1 MVYIKSC
8 KSICKNQKT
17 NIAASDLALTP
28 INEVIKDINP
38 DNIDAILCATVTKD
52 YIYPS
57 TACILAGKI
66 KASNAFCFD
75 IESDFTGFLSA
86 LRLAYA
92 FIKSNKYKNILV
104 VATESFYICDDENRF
119 DDASVA
125 ALITNE
131 KSDIQIDF
139 IDSVTDGSALENC
152 YIPMGGTAKPY
163 TKEGVLNKEHF
174 ISIKNSSIFEEEAK
188 KAGIYVKDVLSSNNI
203 TPNFY
208 IPSYSNQNAYDA
220 FVNALSVDKDIVYS
234 KMGDANSS
242 LSASSGVALSMA
254 LEDGFIKKN
263 SKVAICGYGSG
274 YTKSV
279 AVISIN

>member
-8 KSICKNQKT
+8 KGVYKNQKT
-17 NIAASDLALTP
+17 NMPASDLALMP

-52 YIYPS
+52 YVYPS

-92 FIKSNKYKNILV
+92 FIKSNRYKNILV

-125 ALITNE
+125 ALVTNE
-131 KSDIQIDF
+131 KSDMQIDF

-188 KAGIYVKDVLSSNNI
+188 KAGLYVKDILSSNNI
-203 TPNFY
+203 EPNFY
-208 IPSYSNQNAYDA
+208 IPSYSTQNAYDA
-220 FVNALSVDKDIVYS
+220 FVNALSVNKDVVYS
-234 KMGDANSS
+234 KMENANSS
-242 LSASSGVALSMA
+242 LSASAGVALSMA

>member
-8 KSICKNQKT
+8 KGVYKNQKT
-17 NIAASDLALTP
+17 NMPASDLALMP

-52 YIYPS
+52 YVYPS

-92 FIKSNKYKNILV
+92 FIKSNRYKNILV

-125 ALITNE
+125 ALVTNE
-131 KSDIQIDF
+131 KSDMQIDF

-188 KAGIYVKDVLSSNNI
+188 KAGLYVKDILSSNNI
-203 TPNFY
+203 EPNFY
-208 IPSYSNQNAYDA
+208 IPSYSTQNAYNVFVDA
-220 FVNALSVDKDIVYS
+220 LAVNKDMVYS
-234 KMGDANSS
+234 KMENAHSS

-263 SKVAICGYGSG
+263 SKVALCSYGSG
-274 YTKSV
+274 YTRSV

>member
-8 KSICKNQKT
+8 KGTYKNNKT
-17 NIAASDLALTP
+17 NMAASDLALLS
-28 INEVIKDINP
+28 INEVIKDIDPN
-38 DNIDAILCATVTKD
+38 NIDAILCATVTKD
-52 YIYPS
+52 YVYPS

-92 FIKSNKYKNILV
+92 FVKSGRYKNILV

-119 DDASVA
+119 NDASAA
-125 ALITNE
+125 ALVTNE

-139 IDSVTDGSALENC
+139 IDSVTDGNALENC

-163 TKEGVLNKEHF
+163 TREGVLNKEHF
-174 ISIKNSSIFEEEAK
+174 ISIKDSSIFEEEAK
-188 KAGIYVKDVLSSNNI
+188 KAGLYVKDILLSNNI
-203 TPNFY
+203 NPDLY
-208 IPSYSNQNAYDA
+208 IPSYSSPNAYNA
-220 FVNALSVDKDIVYS
+220 FVDGLSVSKDIVYS
-234 KMGDANSS
+234 KMENAHSS
-242 LSASSGVALSMA
+242 LSASSGVAFSMA
-254 LEDGFIKKN
+254 LEDGSIKKN
-263 SKVAICGYGSG
+263 SKVAICSYGSG

>member
-8 KSICKNQKT
+8 KGTYKNQKT
-17 NIAASDLALTP
+17 NMAASDLAMLS
-28 INEVIKDINP
+28 INEVLKDISP
-38 DNIDAILCATVTKD
+38 DKIDAIICATVTKD
-52 YIYPS
+52 YVYPS

-92 FIKSNKYKNILV
+92 FVKSNRYKNILV

-125 ALITNE
+125 ALVTNE
-131 KSDIQIDF
+131 KTDIQIDF
-139 IDSVTDGSALENC
+139 IDSVTDGNALENC

-174 ISIKNSSIFEEEAK
+174 ISIKNSNIFEEEAK
-188 KAGIYVKDVLSSNNI
+188 KAALYVKDVLSANGIEPNI
-203 TPNFY
+203 Y
-208 IPSYSNQNAYDA
+208 IPSYSTQNAYNVFVDA
-220 FVNALSVDKDIVYS
+220 LAVNKDMVYS
-234 KMGDANSS
+234 KMENAHSS

-263 SKVAICGYGSG
+263 SKVALCSYGSG
-274 YTKSV
+274 YTRSI

>member
-8 KSICKNQKT
+8 KGTYKNQKT
-17 NIAASDLALTP
+17 NMAASDLALIS
-28 INEVIKDINP
+28 INEVINGFDTDK
-38 DNIDAILCATVTKD
+38 IDAIICATVTKD
-52 YIYPS
+52 YVYPS

-92 FIKSNKYKNILV
+92 FIKSSRYKNILV

-125 ALITNE
+125 ALVTNE
-131 KSDIQIDF
+131 KADIQIDF
-139 IDSVTDGSALENC
+139 IDSVTDGNALENC

-174 ISIKNSSIFEEEAK
+174 ISIKNGTVFEDEAK
-188 KAGIYVKDVLSSNNI
+188 KAALYVKDVLSSNGIEPNI
-203 TPNFY
+203 Y
-208 IPSYSNQNAYDA
+208 IPSYSTQNAYNVFVDA
-220 FVNALSVDKDIVYS
+220 LAVNKDMVYS
-234 KMGDANSS
+234 KMENAHSS

-263 SKVAICGYGSG
+263 SKVALCSYGSG
-274 YTKSV
+274 YTRSV

>member
-8 KSICKNQKT
+8 KGIHKNQKT
-17 NIAASDLALTP
+17 NMAASDLALLS
-28 INEVIKDINP
+28 INEVIKDMDPN
-38 DNIDAILCATVTKD
+38 DIDAILCATVTKD
-52 YIYPS
+52 YVYPS

-92 FIKSNKYKNILV
+92 FVKSNRYKNILV

-119 DDASVA
+119 DDASA
-125 ALITNE
+125 AVIVTSE

-139 IDSVTDGSALENC
+139 IDSVTDGNALENC

-174 ISIKNSSIFEEEAK
+174 ISIKNTDVFEEEAK
-188 KAGIYVKDVLSSNNI
+188 KAGLYVKEVLSSNNI
-203 TPNFY
+203 NPNLY
-208 IPSYSNQNAYDA
+208 IPSYSTKNAYDA
-220 FVNALSVDKDIVYS
+220 FVDALSVSKDLVYS
-234 KMGDANSS
+234 KMENAHSS

>member
-8 KSICKNQKT
+8 KSIYKKEQT
-17 NIAASDLALTP
+17 NMAASDLALIP
-28 INEVIKDINP
+28 INEVIKDI
-38 DNIDAILCATVTKD
+38 DASEIDAIICATVTKD
-52 YIYPS
+52 YVYPS

-75 IESDFTGFLSA
+75 IESDFSGFLSA

-92 FIKSNKYKNILV
+92 FVKSNRYKNILV
-104 VATESFYICDDENRF
+104 AAAESFYICDDKNRF

-125 ALITNE
+125 ALVTNE

-174 ISIKNSSIFEEEAK
+174 ISIKDSSIFEEEAK
-188 KAGIYVKDVLSSNNI
+188 KAALYVKDVLSANNI
-203 TPNFY
+203 EPNYY
-208 IPSYSNQNAYDA
+208 IPSYSSKAAYDN
-220 FVNALSVDKDIVYS
+220 FVNALSVDKNIVYS
-234 KMGDANSS
+234 KMEDAHSS

-263 SKVAICGYGSG
+263 SKVAVCGYGSG

>member
-8 KSICKNQKT
+8 KGTYKNQKT
-17 NIAASDLALTP
+17 NMAASDLALIS
-28 INEVIKDINP
+28 INEVINGFDTDK
-38 DNIDAILCATVTKD
+38 IDAIICATVTKD
-52 YIYPS
+52 YVYPS

-92 FIKSNKYKNILV
+92 FIKSGRYKNILV
-104 VATESFYICDDENRF
+104 VAAESFYICDDENRF

-125 ALITNE
+125 ALVTNE

-139 IDSVTDGSALENC
+139 IDSVTDGNALENC

-174 ISIKNSSIFEEEAK
+174 ISIKNTTVFEDEAK
-188 KAGIYVKDVLSSNNI
+188 KAALYVKDVLSANGIEPNI
-203 TPNFY
+203 Y
-208 IPSYSNQNAYDA
+208 IPSYSTQKAYNIFVDA
-220 FVNALSVDKDIVYS
+220 LAVNKDMVYS
-234 KMGDANSS
+234 KMENAHSS

-263 SKVAICGYGSG
+263 SKVALCSYGSG
-274 YTKSV
+274 YTRSV

>member
-8 KSICKNQKT
+8 KSVYKNKKT
-17 NIAASDLALTP
+17 NMAASDLALIP
-28 INEVIKDINP
+28 INEVIKDISPN
-38 DNIDAILCATVTKD
+38 DIDAIICATVTKD
-52 YIYPS
+52 YVYPS
-57 TACILAGKI
+57 TACILSGKI
-66 KASNAFCFD
+66 KASNAFSFD

-92 FIKSNKYKNILV
+92 FIESNRYKNILV

-139 IDSVTDGSALENC
+139 VDSVTDGSALENC

-188 KAGIYVKDVLSSNNI
+188 KAGLYVKDILSSNNI
-203 TPNFY
+203 NPNFY
-208 IPSYSNQNAYDA
+208 IPSYSTKDSYNA
-220 FVNALSVDKDIVYS
+220 FVNALSVNEDIVYS
-234 KMGDANSS
+234 KMVNANSS

-279 AVISIN
+279 AVVSIN

>member
-8 KSICKNQKT
+8 KGIYKNQKT
-17 NIAASDLALTP
+17 NMPASDLALMP

-38 DNIDAILCATVTKD
+38 NDIDAILCATVTKD
-52 YIYPS
+52 YVYPS

-92 FIKSNKYKNILV
+92 FIKSNRYKNILV

-125 ALITNE
+125 ALVTNE

-174 ISIKNSSIFEEEAK
+174 ISIKNGSIFEEEAK
-188 KAGIYVKDVLSSNNI
+188 KAGLYVKDILSSNNI
-203 TPNFY
+203 EPNFY
-208 IPSYSNQNAYDA
+208 IPSYSTQNAYDA
-220 FVNALSVDKDIVYS
+220 FVNALSVNKDIVYS
-234 KMGDANSS
+234 KMENANSS
-242 LSASSGVALSMA
+242 LSASAGVALSMA

>member
-8 KSICKNQKT
+8 KGTYKNQKT
-17 NIAASDLALTP
+17 NMAASDLAMLS
-28 INEVIKDINP
+28 INEVLKDISP
-38 DNIDAILCATVTKD
+38 DKIDAIICATVTKD
-52 YIYPS
+52 YVYPS

-92 FIKSNKYKNILV
+92 FVKSNRYKNILV

-125 ALITNE
+125 ALVTNE
-131 KSDIQIDF
+131 QSDIQIDF

-152 YIPMGGTAKPY
+152 YIPIRGTAKPY

-174 ISIKNSSIFEEEAK
+174 ISIKNSNIFEEEAK
-188 KAGIYVKDVLSSNNI
+188 KAALYVKEVLSSNHI
-203 TPNFY
+203 EPNFY
-208 IPSYSNQNAYDA
+208 IPSYSSKAAYDN
-220 FVNALSVDKDIVYS
+220 FVDTLSVSKDIVYS
-234 KMGDANSS
+234 KMENANPS

-263 SKVAICGYGSG
+263 SKVAVCGYGSG

>member
-8 KSICKNQKT
+8 KGIYKKEQT
-17 NIAASDLALTP
+17 NMAASDLALLS
-28 INEVIKDINP
+28 INDVIKDTDP
-38 DNIDAILCATVTKD
+38 AQIDAIICATVTKD
-52 YIYPS
+52 YVYPS

-66 KASNAFCFD
+66 NASNAFCFD

-92 FIKSNKYKNILV
+92 FVKSGRYKNILA
-104 VATESFYICDDENRF
+104 VATESFYICDDKNRF
-119 DDASVA
+119 DDASA
-125 ALITNE
+125 TALVTNE

-139 IDSVTDGSALENC
+139 IDSVTDGNALENC
-152 YIPMGGTAKPY
+152 YIPMGGTVKPY

-174 ISIKNSSIFEEEAK
+174 ISIKNSDTFEEEAK
-188 KAGIYVKDVLSSNNI
+188 KAALYVKEILSSNNI
-203 TPNFY
+203 EPNYY
-208 IPSYSNQNAYDA
+208 IPSYSSKTAYEN
-220 FVNALSVDKDIVYS
+220 FVNTLSVSKDIVYS
-234 KMGDANSS
+234 KMEDAHSS

-263 SKVAICGYGSG
+263 SKAAVCSYGSG

>member
-8 KSICKNQKT
+8 KGTYKNNKT
-17 NIAASDLALTP
+17 NMAASDLALLS
-28 INEVIKDINP
+28 INEVIKDIDPN
-38 DNIDAILCATVTKD
+38 NIDAILCATVTKD
-52 YIYPS
+52 YVYPS

-66 KASNAFCFD
+66 KANNAFCFD

-92 FIKSNKYKNILV
+92 FVKSGRYKNILV
-104 VATESFYICDDENRF
+104 VAAESFYICDDENRF
-119 DDASVA
+119 DDASAA
-125 ALITNE
+125 ALVTNE

-139 IDSVTDGSALENC
+139 IDSVTDGNALENC

-163 TKEGVLNKEHF
+163 TKEGILNKEHF
-174 ISIKNSSIFEEEAK
+174 ISIKDSSIFEEEAK
-188 KAGIYVKDVLSSNNI
+188 KAGLYVKDILSSNNI
-203 TPNFY
+203 KPDLY
-208 IPSYSNQNAYDA
+208 IPSYSSVNAYNA
-220 FVNALSVDKDIVYS
+220 FVDALSVSKDIVYS
-234 KMGDANSS
+234 KMENAHSS

-254 LEDGFIKKN
+254 LEDGSIKKN
-263 SKVAICGYGSG
+263 SKVAICSYGSG

>member
-8 KSICKNQKT
+8 KGIYKNQKT
-17 NIAASDLALTP
+17 NMPASDLALMP

-38 DNIDAILCATVTKD
+38 NDIDAILCATVTKD
-52 YIYPS
+52 YVYPS

-92 FIKSNKYKNILV
+92 FIKSNRYKNILV

-125 ALITNE
+125 ALVTNE

-174 ISIKNSSIFEEEAK
+174 ISIKNGSIFEEEAK
-188 KAGIYVKDVLSSNNI
+188 KAGLYVKDILSSNNI
-203 TPNFY
+203 EPNFY
-208 IPSYSNQNAYDA
+208 IPSYSTQNAYDA
-220 FVNALSVDKDIVYS
+220 FVNALSVNKDIVYS
-234 KMGDANSS
+234 KMENANSS

>member
-8 KSICKNQKT
+8 KGVYKNQKT
-17 NIAASDLALTP
+17 NMPASDLALMP
-28 INEVIKDINP
+28 INEVIKGINP

-52 YIYPS
+52 YVYPS

-92 FIKSNKYKNILV
+92 FIKSNRYKNILV

-125 ALITNE
+125 ALVTNE
-131 KSDIQIDF
+131 KSDMQIDF

-188 KAGIYVKDVLSSNNI
+188 KAGLYVKDILSSNNI
-203 TPNFY
+203 EPNFY
-208 IPSYSNQNAYDA
+208 IPSYSTQNAYDA
-220 FVNALSVDKDIVYS
+220 FVNALSVNKDVVYS
-234 KMGDANSS
+234 KMENANSS
-242 LSASSGVALSMA
+242 LSASAGVALSMA

>member
-8 KSICKNQKT
+8 KGTYKNQKT
-17 NIAASDLALTP
+17 NMAASDLALIS
-28 INEVIKDINP
+28 INEVINGFDTDK
-38 DNIDAILCATVTKD
+38 IDAIICATVTKD
-52 YIYPS
+52 YVYPS

-92 FIKSNKYKNILV
+92 FIKSSRYKNILV

-131 KSDIQIDF
+131 KTDIQIDF
-139 IDSVTDGSALENC
+139 IDSVTDGNALENC

-174 ISIKNSSIFEEEAK
+174 ISIKNNTVFEDEAK
-188 KAGIYVKDVLSSNNI
+188 KAALYVKDVLSTNGIEPNI
-203 TPNFY
+203 Y
-208 IPSYSNQNAYDA
+208 IPSYSTQNAYNVFVDA
-220 FVNALSVDKDIVYS
+220 LAVNKDMVYS
-234 KMGDANSS
+234 KMENAHSS

-254 LEDGFIKKN
+254 LEDGAIKKN
-263 SKVAICGYGSG
+263 SKVALCSYGSG
-274 YTKSV
+274 YTRSV

>member
-8 KSICKNQKT
+8 KGTYKNKKT
-17 NIAASDLALTP
+17 NMAASDLALIS
-28 INEVIKDINP
+28 INEVISGFDTDK
-38 DNIDAILCATVTKD
+38 IDAIICATVTKD
-52 YIYPS
+52 YVYPS

-92 FIKSNKYKNILV
+92 FIKSSRYKNILV

-125 ALITNE
+125 ALVTNE
-131 KSDIQIDF
+131 KTDIQIDF
-139 IDSVTDGSALENC
+139 IDSVTDGNALENC

-174 ISIKNSSIFEEEAK
+174 ISIKNGTVFEDEAK
-188 KAGIYVKDVLSSNNI
+188 KAALYVKDVLSSNGIEPNI
-203 TPNFY
+203 Y
-208 IPSYSNQNAYDA
+208 IPSYSTQNAYNVFVDA
-220 FVNALSVDKDIVYS
+220 LAVNKDMVYS
-234 KMGDANSS
+234 KMENAHSS

-263 SKVAICGYGSG
+263 SKVALCSYGSG
-274 YTKSV
+274 YTRSV

>member
-8 KSICKNQKT
+8 KGTYKDQKT
-17 NIAASDLALTP
+17 KMAASDLALVS
-28 INEVIKDINP
+28 INDVINGFDTDK
-38 DNIDAILCATVTKD
+38 IDAIICATVTKD
-52 YIYPS
+52 YVYPS

-66 KASNAFCFD
+66 KANNAFCFD

-92 FIKSNKYKNILV
+92 FIKSNRYKNILV

-119 DDASVA
+119 NDASVA
-125 ALITNE
+125 ALITDE

-139 IDSVTDGSALENC
+139 VDSVTDGSALENC

-163 TKEGVLNKEHF
+163 TKDGVLNKEHF
-174 ISIKNSSIFEEEAK
+174 ISIKNSSIFEDEAK
-188 KAGIYVKDVLSSNNI
+188 RAALYVKDVLSSNSI
-203 TPNFY
+203 EPNFY
-208 IPSYSNQNAYDA
+208 IPSYSTQAAYNA
-220 FVNALSVDKDIVYS
+220 FVDALSVNKDIVYS
-234 KMGDANSS
+234 KMENAHSS
-242 LSASSGVALSMA
+242 LSASSGVSLSMA

-263 SKVAICGYGSG
+263 SKVALCSYGSG
-274 YTKSV
+274 YTRSV

>member
-8 KSICKNQKT
+8 KGTYKNQKT
-17 NIAASDLALTP
+17 NMAASDLALIP
-28 INEVIKDINP
+28 INEVINGFDTNK
-38 DNIDAILCATVTKD
+38 IDAIICATVTKD
-52 YIYPS
+52 YVYPS

-66 KASNAFCFD
+66 KAANAFCFD

-92 FIKSNKYKNILV
+92 FIKSNRYKNILV
-104 VATESFYICDDENRF
+104 VASESFYICDDENRF

-125 ALITNE
+125 ALVTNE

-139 IDSVTDGSALENC
+139 IDSETDGNALENC

-174 ISIKNSSIFEEEAK
+174 ISIKNSSVFEDEAK
-188 KAGIYVKDVLSSNNI
+188 KAALYVKDVLSANHIEPNI
-203 TPNFY
+203 Y
-208 IPSYSNQNAYDA
+208 IPSYSTQEAYDI
-220 FVNALSVDKDIVYS
+220 FVDALSVNKDIVYS
-234 KMGDANSS
+234 KMENAHSS

-263 SKVAICGYGSG
+263 SKVALCSYGSG
-274 YTKSV
+274 YTRSV